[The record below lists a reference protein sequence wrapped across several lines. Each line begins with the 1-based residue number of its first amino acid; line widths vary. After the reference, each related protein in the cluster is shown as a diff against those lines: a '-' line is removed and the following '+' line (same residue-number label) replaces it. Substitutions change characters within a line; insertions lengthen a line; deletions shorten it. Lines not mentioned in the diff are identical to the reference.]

1 MNMSNLLQEYYGQ
14 KTYTTVVGEIRRVL
28 PVTEVGDGVYIA
40 SNASVILGDVEFI
53 IYAGKLV
60 AERIREYSVDV
71 IVTPEAKSLALAY
84 EVAKNLGHS
93 KYVVARKSV
102 KSYMKNP
109 LIERVRSITTK
120 EEQILVLCEEE
131 VKYVKDRRVC
141 ILDDVVSTGG
151 TMKAL
156 ERLVKKAGGNI
167 VCRAAIWLEGPWM
180 ENEEIIYLSTL
191 PIFRKK

>member
-1 MNMSNLLQEYYGQ
+1 MSNLLQEYYGQ

-28 PVTEVGDGVYIA
+28 PVTEVEDGVYIA

-53 IYAGKLV
+53 IYTGKLV

>member
-1 MNMSNLLQEYYGQ
+1 MSNLLQEYYGQ

-28 PVTEVGDGVYIA
+28 PVTEVEDGVYIA

>member
-1 MNMSNLLQEYYGQ
+1 MSNLLQEYYGQ

>member
-1 MNMSNLLQEYYGQ
+1 MINLLQKYYGQ

-28 PVTEVGDGVYIA
+28 PVTEVEDGVYIA

>member
-1 MNMSNLLQEYYGQ
+1 MINLLQKYYGQ

-28 PVTEVGDGVYIA
+28 PVTEVEDGVYIA

-53 IYAGKLV
+53 IYTGKLV
-60 AERIREYSVDV
+60 AERIRKYSVDV

-191 PIFRKK
+191 PVFRKK